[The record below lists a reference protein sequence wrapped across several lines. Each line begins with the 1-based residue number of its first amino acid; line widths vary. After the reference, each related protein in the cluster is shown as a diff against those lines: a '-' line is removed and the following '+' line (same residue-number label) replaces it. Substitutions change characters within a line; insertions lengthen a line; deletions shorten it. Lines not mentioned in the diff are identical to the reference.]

1 MCKAHIARHL
11 ITVFALKVVDVAAA
25 RIVVVACLVV
35 ARGGLAISRRGRGPP
50 PIPLLHHAQRFQ
62 KPLNPGTALN

>member
-1 MCKAHIARHL
+1 MCKAHIARRL

-35 ARGGLAISRRGRGPP
+35 ARGGPCHVPEG
-50 PIPLLHHAQRFQ
+50 
-62 KPLNPGTALN
+62 